1 MLADNLTEN
10 NMYALDIIVRVAKRS
25 MDILVNSNPEGDILT
40 APTNAA
46 ELMTLNNNLDAIIEN
61 KLRKT
66 FKID

>member
-10 NMYALDIIVRVAKRS
+10 NTYALDIIVRVAKRS